1 MKLLFCTGSRSEW
14 GYIRPILEICKKNK
28 IKYEICATNMHLL
41 DSFGNTVKEIE
52 KEGFKVKE
60 KVYMSLDGYN
70 NFTMTKSM
78 FIFGVSLVDI
88 LHRVKPDWVI
98 LAGDRGETLIAAIT
112 AAYTNIPIAHIQ
124 AGELS
129 GNIDGQARHAIGK
142 FAHIHFASNL
152 DAYNRLKKL
161 GEEKF
166 RIKLVG
172 APQLDDLKKIQNFDN
187 FEKIKKKYNLLKLKK
202 KNYILVVYHPV
213 TEEYKKTKKNVSIL
227 CDSLKRQETIKVWVL
242 PNNDAGSSIVK
253 NEIFNIK
260 DPSNIFFDNLP
271 RSEYLELLKNCQLL
285 IGNSSSGIIESSSFK
300 VPVINLGR
308 RQNNR
313 YRPKNVIDLKT
324 ISMRLILKNIKK
336 ATSQKFYRIVKNI
349 TNPYGDGNSSKK
361 IIKILKKTKVDDRL
375 LFKSLTY

>member
-14 GYIRPILEICKKNK
+14 GYIRPILEICKKKK

-41 DSFGNTVKEIE
+41 DSFGNSVKEIE
-52 KEGFKVKE
+52 KDGFKVRE
-60 KVYMSLDGYN
+60 KIYMSLDGYN

-78 FIFGVSLVDI
+78 FIFGTSLVDI
-88 LHRVKPDWVI
+88 LQRVKPDWVI

-172 APQLDDLKKIQNFDN
+172 APQLDDLKKIQNFEN

-253 NEIFNIK
+253 NEIFNNK
-260 DPSNIFFDNLP
+260 DPNNIIFDNLP

-313 YRPKNVIDLKT
+313 YRPKNVIDLKK
-324 ISMRLILKNIKK
+324 ISMKLILKNIKK

-349 TNPYGDGNSSKK
+349 KNPYGDGNSSKK
-361 IIKILKKTKVDDRL
+361 IIKILIQTKVDDKL